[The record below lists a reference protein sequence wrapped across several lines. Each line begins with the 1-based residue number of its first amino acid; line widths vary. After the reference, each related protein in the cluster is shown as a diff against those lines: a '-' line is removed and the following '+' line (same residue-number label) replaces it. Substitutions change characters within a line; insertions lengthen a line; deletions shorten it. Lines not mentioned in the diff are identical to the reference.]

1 MEMNDLLLVSVDD
14 HLIEPGDMY
23 DGHLSGEL
31 LASAPKLHTMNTGQ
45 SFWTYQG
52 FRLPVTGLNAVVGR
66 VPEEYGMEPTSLG
79 QMRRG
84 CWDPKARLDDMNVD
98 GIAVELNYPT
108 AVIMDGS
115 MFARGADKNL
125 ALKHLRAYND
135 WHSDEWCAADPAR
148 FIPLGILPVWD
159 MDETVAEMKRLAKKG
174 FKSVTINDNP
184 TKIDLPSIHNDYWR
198 PFFKAAV
205 DNDLVVSIHIGPG
218 NPAPQASL
226 ETPIDAWIT
235 TMPMSVGVSIA
246 DWLTLKV
253 MIELPD
259 LRVNVAEGGIGWV
272 PALIERADY
281 VYRHH
286 HKWTHANFGG
296 KLPSEVFREHF
307 MICFIDD
314 PYGLRNAEYIGED
327 IIAFEVDYPHSDS
340 PWPYSPEQL
349 WNQVQH
355 MDRRLIDKVTH
366 GNALRFF
373 RFDPFTGY
381 RREELTV
388 GALRARAA
396 AAGVD
401 TTPQSFG
408 GARPLAEGEV
418 RRVTTGDIAGM
429 MGAMAEKAEAA

>member
-1 MEMNDLLLVSVDD
+1 MEMNDMVLVSVDD

-23 DGHLSGEL
+23 DNHLSGEL
-31 LASAPKLHTMNTGQ
+31 LESAPKLFTMNTGQ

-52 FRLPVTGLNAVVGR
+52 SRLPITGLNAVVGR

-98 GIAVELNYPT
+98 GVAVELNYPT

-115 MFARGADKNL
+115 MFARAPDKNL
-125 ALKHLRAYND
+125 ALKHLQAYND
-135 WHSDEWCAADPAR
+135 WHVDEWCAADPAR

-159 MDETVAEMKRLAKKG
+159 MDATVAEMKRLARKG
-174 FKSVTINDNP
+174 FKSITINDNP
-184 TKIDLPSIHNDYWR
+184 TKLDLPSIHNDYWR

-205 DNDLVVSIHIGPG
+205 DNELVVSIHIGPG

-246 DWLTLKV
+246 DWLNLKV
-253 MIELPD
+253 MLELPD

-281 VYRHH
+281 VYSHH
-286 HKWTHANFGG
+286 RKWTHADFGG

-307 MICFIDD
+307 MVCFIVD
-314 PYGLRNAEYIGED
+314 PYGLKNVEYIGED
-327 IIAFEVDYPHSDS
+327 IVAFEVDYPHSDT
-340 PWPYSPEQL
+340 PWPNSAELL
-349 WNQVQH
+349 WQQVEG
-355 MDRRLIDKVTH
+355 MDQRLLDKVTH

-373 RFDPFTGY
+373 NFDPFKSY
-381 RREELTV
+381 KREDLTV
-388 GALRARAA
+388 GALRAQAK

-418 RRVTTGDIAGM
+418 RRVTSGDIAGM
-429 MGAMAEKAEAA
+429 LGAMAEKAEAA

>member
-1 MEMNDLLLVSVDD
+1 MRMDDMILVSVDD

-23 DGHLSGEL
+23 DRQLSGDL
-31 LASAPKLHTMNTGQ
+31 LASAPKLLTMNTGQ

-52 FRLPVTGLNAVVGR
+52 ARLPVTGLNAVVGR
-66 VPEEYGMEPTSLG
+66 VPEEYGMEPTSLA

-84 CWDPKARLDDMNVD
+84 CWDPKARLDDMNAD
-98 GIAVELNYPT
+98 GIAVQLNYPT

-115 MFARGADKNL
+115 MFARAPDKDI

-135 WHSDEWCAADPAR
+135 WHSDEWCAVDPAR

-159 MDETVAEMKRLAKKG
+159 MDATVAEMKRLAAKG
-174 FKSVTINDNP
+174 FRSVTINDNP
-184 TKIDLPSIHNDYWR
+184 TKLGLPSIHNDYWR

-246 DWLTLKV
+246 DWLNLKV
-253 MIELPD
+253 LQELPD
-259 LRVNVAEGGIGWV
+259 LRINVAEGGIGWV

-286 HKWTHANFGG
+286 HKWTHADFGG
-296 KLPSEVFREHF
+296 KLPSDLFREHF
-307 MICFIDD
+307 MVCFIVD
-314 PYGLRNAEYIGED
+314 PYGMKNVEYIGED

-349 WNQVQH
+349 WGQVDGLS
-355 MDRRLIDKVTH
+355 DRLLNKVTH
-366 GNALRFF
+366 ENALKWFK
-373 RFDPFTGY
+373 FDPFKTY
-381 RREELTV
+381 AKADLTV
-388 GALRARAA
+388 GALRAKAKA
-396 AAGVD
+396 DGVD

-408 GARPLAEGEV
+408 GARPLAEGEK
-418 RRVTTGDIAGM
+418 RRVTSGDIANM
-429 MGAMAEKAEAA
+429 MGLMAEAAENA